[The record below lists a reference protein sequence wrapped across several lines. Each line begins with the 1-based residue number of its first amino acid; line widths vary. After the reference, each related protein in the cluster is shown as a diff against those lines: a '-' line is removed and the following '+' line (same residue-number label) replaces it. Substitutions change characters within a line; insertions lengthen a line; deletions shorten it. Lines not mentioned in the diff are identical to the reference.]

1 MTAFAVLIS
10 VGLIGLLAFVLDVVP
25 GTRRS
30 EMCRRQRTPQL
41 WPAHRTYRTR
51 RPRPRPRARTRT
63 TTPPGSARGRRP
75 SRTRRHRRQPV
86 QEPLRFADLAGR
98 LRRHSH
104 RSRAR
109 ARDRRHAGSTKN
121 LAAIVVIEDLACKT
135 DEDNCF
141 GPDHTK
147 DLDFDGAPGAPAP
160 DSSTS
165 RVTARR

>member
-1 MTAFAVLIS
+1 MSSSWYQAQRNVQTAAD
-10 VGLIGLLAFVLDVVP
+10 G
-25 GTRRS
+25 RS
-30 EMCRRQRTPQL
+30 
-41 WPAHRTYRTR
+41 
-51 RPRPRPRARTRT
+51 
-63 TTPPGSARGRRP
+63 SGRRTGP
-75 SRTRRHRRQPV
+75 TGHVGRGLGRDTYANDNASGLSSWAPTFPDTATIDV
-86 QEPLRFADLAGR
+86 SLSKTCRFAGLAGR

-109 ARDRRHAGSTKN
+109 ARDRRHARQQKN
-121 LAAIVVIEDLACKT
+121 LAAIVVIQDLACKT

-147 DLDFDGAPGAPAP
+147 DLDFDGAPGGSAAP